1 MNGYEVFE
9 GFAYW
14 YLNANH
20 FDPERRK
27 QSLGLKPEPDRLLR
41 AQFKRVLDKRP
52 YTFETWE
59 DLTAVSLDTDEE
71 LYDHLRRVYQYL
83 FHEGPYPTFE

>member
-1 MNGYEVFE
+1 MNGFEEFE

-14 YLNANH
+14 YLDANH

-27 QSLGLKPEPDRLLR
+27 QSLGLKPEPDRHLR

>member
-1 MNGYEVFE
+1 MSGYEVFE
-9 GFAYW
+9 GFTYW

-27 QSLGLKPEPDRLLR
+27 QSLGLKPDSDGKLKE
-41 AQFKRVLDKRP
+41 QFKLVLEEQP

-59 DLTAVSLDTDEE
+59 DLTAVSWDTDEE
-71 LYDHLRRVYQYL
+71 LYDHLQRVYQYL
-83 FHEGPYPTFE
+83 FHEGPYPA

>member
-1 MNGYEVFE
+1 MNGFEEFE
-9 GFAYW
+9 GFAYG

-20 FDPERRK
+20 FDPETVK
-27 QSLGLKPEPDRLLR
+27 QSLGRKPEPDRRLR
-41 AQFKRVLDKRP
+41 AQFKQVLDERP

-71 LYDHLRRVYQYL
+71 LYDHLQRVYQYL
-83 FHEGPYPTFE
+83 FHEGSYPTFE